1 MNSSHAFD
9 ELREVLGSAFPGE
22 RPIPLQVLVVR
33 LSNDQVH
40 ADHEQLNRVLNQG
53 VPLVIDHIGMF
64 YALHNEATQLDQVG
78 RMQQNDVSQLQRQTD
93 IALGTGTRHEIL
105 VLAAVARTS
114 VLCQLQCDDF
124 RAVLGFRLE
133 HRAHCAF
140 T

>member
-64 YALHNEATQLDQVG
+64 YALHIEATQLDQVG
-78 RMQQNDVSQLQRQTD
+78 RMQQNDVPT
-93 IALGTGTRHEIL
+93 
-105 VLAAVARTS
+105 VAASDRSSIGDRYAP
-114 VLCQLQCDDF
+114 
-124 RAVLGFRLE
+124 
-133 HRAHCAF
+133 
-140 T
+140 